1 MLVRF
6 DDDKISLSMPE
17 LFVLI
22 TVPVQSQGLQCCLAD
37 QVKRVKRAKRAK
49 RTLAER

>member
-1 MLVRF
+1 MLVPL
-6 DDDKISLSMPE
+6 DSAKVSLSMPE